1 MSIKIPDFTNTKIAF
16 ATKSNAELKKMH
28 WLFDK
33 MNKPWLV
40 NLGTKFGL
48 FAIRVNFPFAQT
60 ILKNTLFEQFCGGRT
75 LLECMPNVEKLA
87 SKNVYT
93 IMDYGAEGKDT
104 EEDFNLTMNQV
115 IRSIEFAA
123 QHPNI
128 KLVSA
133 KLTGLGR
140 FGLLEKLHNNEP
152 LNASESEEYTNL
164 VKRIDSICYNAHNHG
179 IGVFIDAE
187 ETWIQNPVDDIVDK
201 MMARYNTKTPIVY
214 NTFQMYRKASLPFL
228 KKSHQKAKEGGYILG
243 AKLVRGAYMEK
254 ERKRA
259 EEMGYES
266 PIQDTK
272 DDTDKDFDLG
282 ITYCIENIN
291 EIASC
296 CASHNQQSNTLY
308 AQLIKKNNIDGQ
320 HPHVMTSQL
329 YGMSDHLTFNLAEAG
344 IHASKFMPYGPVK
357 DVMPYLMRRAQ
368 ENTSVTGDM
377 SREYDLINQ
386 EVKRRKKEK
395 S

>member
-1 MSIKIPDFTNTKIAF
+1 MNIKIPDFSNTEIAF
-16 ATKSNAELKKMH
+16 STKTDAELNKMH

-40 NLGTKFGL
+40 KLGTQFGL
-48 FAIRVNFPFAQT
+48 FAIRFNFPFAQT

-75 LLECMPNVEKLA
+75 LLECMSNVDKLA
-87 SKNVYT
+87 SKDIYT
-93 IMDYGAEGKDT
+93 ILDYGAEGKDT
-104 EEDFNLTMNQV
+104 ENDFNLTMNQV

-123 QHPNI
+123 QQPYIN
-128 KLVSA
+128 LVSV

-140 FGLLEKLHNNEP
+140 FGLLEKLHNKEV
-152 LNASESEEYTNL
+152 LDSKESEEYNNL
-164 VKRIDSICYNAHNHG
+164 VKRIDSICYNAHNHN

-201 MMARYNTKTPIVY
+201 MMARYNTQKPIVY
-214 NTFQMYRKASLPFL
+214 NTFQMYRTASLSFLKAS
-228 KKSHQKAKEGGYILG
+228 HVKAKNEGYILG

-259 EEMGYES
+259 EDLGYES
-266 PIQDTK
+266 PIHVSK
-272 DDTDKDFDLG
+272 EATDNDFNLG

-291 EIASC
+291 EIGSC
-296 CASHNQQSNTLY
+296 CASHNQQSNLLY
-308 AQLIKKNNIDGQ
+308 AQLIDKNNIPGN
-320 HPHVMTSQL
+320 HPHIMTSQL
-329 YGMSDHLTFNLAEAG
+329 YGMSDHLTFNLAESG

-377 SREYDLINQ
+377 SREFDLIDQ
-386 EVKRRKKEK
+386 EVKRRKKN
-395 S
+395 